1 MPAMVRTA
9 PQTTVRLSLP
19 KGLRRTAGNL
29 ARRGASAAARAAA
42 SERHTLTAMGAA
54 AALGYIE
61 GSGTQVPK
69 VDALGVA
76 GTYGGLA
83 WMVGRFTKSRVAEHV
98 ATGLLAV
105 AVRDMVARSAA
116 NRPQQAPGFQQG
128 QQMQPLQPVA
138 PPPSMGP
145 PSMGPQGRGGQVP

>member
-1 MPAMVRTA
+1 MAATTLARTA
-9 PQTTVRLSLP
+9 PQTTVRLTLP
-19 KGLRRTAGNL
+19 KGLRKGAANL

-54 AALGYIE
+54 AALGYVE

-69 VDALGVA
+69 IDALGVA

-116 NRPQQAPGFQQG
+116 NRAQPQGQPPQGGYQQG
-128 QQMQPLQPVA
+128 QLQPVA

-145 PSMGPQGRGGQVP
+145 QGVRGGSVP

>member
-1 MPAMVRTA
+1 MAATLARTA
-9 PQTTVRLSLP
+9 PQTTVRLTLP
-19 KGLRRTAGNL
+19 KGLRKTAGNL

-54 AALGYIE
+54 AALGYVE

-69 VDALGVA
+69 IDALGVA

-116 NRPQQAPGFQQG
+116 SRAQPAAPQGGGYQPGQ
-128 QQMQPLQPVA
+128 LQPVA

-145 PSMGPQGRGGQVP
+145 QGGRGGSVP